1 MSRLVAKIEV
11 GNKLNGARARNGW
24 RCSHTRGRTYK
35 HSANVKSANR
45 RDTRCLEIASG
56 QMYHSRGWN
65 SLFSSKKKKRNNP
78 RVYTRMYTKCIR
90 IGNVFRKVAFE
101 IQHGERLR
109 TFRTSFRNIYVGN
122 VCRRRGQSSRRIVI

>member
-1 MSRLVAKIEV
+1 MSRLVAKIEI

-35 HSANVKSANR
+35 RSANVKSANR

-65 SLFSSKKKKRNNP
+65 SLFSSKKKKKEQSARIPGCIRNVFESETFFEKSLLKFSTANVCERLERRFVIFTLATCVEDVGNP
-78 RVYTRMYTKCIR
+78 RE
-90 IGNVFRKVAFE
+90 G
-101 IQHGERLR
+101 
-109 TFRTSFRNIYVGN
+109 S
-122 VCRRRGQSSRRIVI
+122 

>member
-35 HSANVKSANR
+35 RSANVKSANR

-65 SLFSSKKKKRNNP
+65 SLCSSKKKKKGTIRAYIPGCIRNVFESETFFEKSLLKFSTANVCERLERRFVIFTLATCVEDVGNP
-78 RVYTRMYTKCIR
+78 RE
-90 IGNVFRKVAFE
+90 G
-101 IQHGERLR
+101 
-109 TFRTSFRNIYVGN
+109 S
-122 VCRRRGQSSRRIVI
+122 